1 MGNHSEELIIVVKDC
16 YYYYGVYP
24 EDFKD
29 KIYHEALK
37 FKINSA
43 KKLVKLILKD
53 NVMDCDRHR
62 LNDVLNAIKF
72 NKKLLNE
79 IGM

>member
-1 MGNHSEELIIVVKDC
+1 MGNHSEEVIIVVKDC

-29 KIYHEALK
+29 KLYHEALK

-43 KKLVKLILKD
+43 KKLVKLILKR
-53 NVMDCDRHR
+53 NFY
-62 LNDVLNAIKF
+62 L
-72 NKKLLNE
+72 
-79 IGM
+79 